1 MKIIG
6 VDIGSK
12 TLALALLSLDEDR
25 ELAYLASVSIKP
37 KEHWVIER
45 RLRYMDSEMCELL
58 VAQYQRLWDAK
69 AMAVEEPWGGPQQA
83 YRALWR
89 TVGHCECIANRL
101 GMDFS
106 TVRVCDWR
114 RTSGLKAKKRKDLKD
129 EAVKM
134 VEMLF
139 RERGKKPLVLPE
151 DEAEAVLIARHSVLT
166 MR

>member
-1 MKIIG
+1 MRIIG

-12 TLALALLSLDEDR
+12 TLALALLSLEADG

-45 RLRYMDSEMCELL
+45 RLRYMDSEIRELL
-58 VAQYQRLWDAK
+58 VAQYKRLWRAE
-69 AMAVEEPWGGPQQA
+69 AMAVEEPWGGPQKA
-83 YRALWR
+83 FRALWR

-101 GMDFS
+101 GMDFGL
-106 TVRVCDWR
+106 VRVCDWR
-114 RTSGLKAKKRKDLKD
+114 KTSGLKPKKRKDLKD

-134 VEMLF
+134 VEVLF
-139 RERGKKPLVLPE
+139 REKGKRPLILPE
-151 DEAEAVLIARHSVLT
+151 DEAEAVLIARHYVLT